1 MTDSIFDNDPGW
13 QSLSKALRNRSRD
26 WLRLRSKNE
35 PFDPYR
41 NWHSLNCDEQR
52 LQQQL
57 WRWDLYSMVEDKS
70 HRTALEQ
77 YYQAEARRYQ
87 PSSGFAYNGPFGG
100 LFGSAF

>member
-1 MTDSIFDNDPGW
+1 MLEDRSQSSEYARWVQSIPETFPTGGGVW
-13 QSLSKALRNRSRD
+13 IRKSNR
-26 WLRLRSKNE
+26 
-35 PFDPYR
+35 
-41 NWHSLNCDEQR
+41 
-52 LQQQL
+52 
-57 WRWDLYSMVEDKS
+57 S